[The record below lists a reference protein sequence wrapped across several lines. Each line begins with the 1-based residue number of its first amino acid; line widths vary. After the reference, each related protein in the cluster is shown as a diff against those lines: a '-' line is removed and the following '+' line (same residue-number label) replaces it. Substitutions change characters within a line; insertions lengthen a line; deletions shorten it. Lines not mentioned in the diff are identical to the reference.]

1 MSIPMNSHCVDCLL
15 KKHNATARS
24 LGNDEDAYRLSKGVM
39 QLILDSAPE
48 ESSAVVGSR
57 VNQLYVDIF
66 GQPEDR
72 YREEKE
78 KSNRFVME
86 RLEGVRKIVDAAPDS
101 VLTALQYA
109 ILGNYIDF
117 SALWKDVSFEKLEQ
131 MLEKP
136 EKFAFDTAFYPQFC
150 RDMEKAKKFLLIT
163 DNAGELGFD
172 WVLAEVLQKKYPHV
186 EITFCVRGF
195 PVHNDATREDYEF
208 MKIPFP
214 VIDSG
219 SNIGGTE
226 LSCIGETARHAIE
239 NADVILAKGMGNT
252 ETLYGCGYP
261 VYYAFLVKCKRLQQV
276 FNAEFMAPMFVKDR
290 KFQ

>member
-24 LGNDEDAYRLSKGVM
+24 FGDEDVAYQLSKGVM
-39 QLILDSAPE
+39 QMILDSAPE
-48 ESSAVVGSR
+48 DSSAVVGSR
-57 VNQLYVDIF
+57 VNRLYMEIF
-66 GQPEDR
+66 GLPEDR

-78 KSNRFVME
+78 TSNRFVME
-86 RLEGVRKIVDAAPDS
+86 RLDGIRETVNQAQDP

-117 SALWKDVSFEKLEQ
+117 SALWKDMSYETLEQ
-131 MLEKP
+131 MLKQP
-136 EKFAFDTAFYPQFC
+136 ERFAFDTAFYPEFC
-150 RDMEKAKKFLLIT
+150 WDMEKAKRFLLIT

-172 WVLAEVLQKKYPHV
+172 WVLAEALQKKYPRV

-226 LSCIGETARHAIE
+226 LSCIGQEARNAIE

-252 ETLYGCGYP
+252 ETLYGCDYP

-276 FNAEFMAPMFVKDR
+276 FHAEYMAPMFVKNQ
-290 KFQ
+290 KMQ